1 VRQFVQAP
9 QSTLPLL
16 LCAVRCC
23 AGACRVCWH
32 RVGREVLDAAHAA
45 VAPGVTTD
53 EIDRVVSGGLYSGE
67 GGAGVAGKGG
77 EHLYGVCCAGVGGG
91 GL

>member
-1 VRQFVQAP
+1 M
-9 QSTLPLL
+9 
-16 LCAVRCC
+16 
-23 AGACRVCWH
+23 
-32 RVGREVLDAAHAA
+32 LDAAHAA